1 MVPENTW
8 RDAPEDN
15 IIIGLKELPVETCK
29 LMMYKDAINTDISK
43 VPLKHVHVQ
52 FAHCYKQQAGW
63 EKVLARFAR
72 GNGVLLDLEF
82 LTESSGRRVA
92 VRYISFFSRFAWI
105 LNLKSCRHLGITPGS
120 LGKSTS
126 CPLSAV
132 QGAVPCGI
140 APETVLQYPAT
151 SFKEYLLII
160 WIEQG
165 SFGNRELV
173 NASTTSQ
180 VSFSAC
186 YKCQE
191 TT

>member
-1 MVPENTW
+1 MAADV
-8 RDAPEDN
+8 
-15 IIIGLKELPVETCK
+15 
-29 LMMYKDAINTDISK
+29 SK
-43 VPLKHVHVQ
+43 VPFKHVHVQ

-92 VRYISFFSRFAWI
+92 VRYIFSFSCSAWM
-105 LNLKSCRHLGITPGS
+105 LGLKSCRHLGIMPGS
-120 LGKSTS
+120 PGTSTS

-132 QGAVPCGI
+132 QDAVPCGI
-140 APETVLQYPAT
+140 APETVFQYPAT
-151 SFKEYLLII
+151 FFKEYLLII
-160 WIEQG
+160 WIEQC

-173 NASTTSQ
+173 NNSTASQ

-186 YKCQE
+186 YRCRK
-191 TT
+191 TA

>member
-1 MVPENTW
+1 M
-8 RDAPEDN
+8 A
-15 IIIGLKELPVETCK
+15 
-29 LMMYKDAINTDISK
+29 ADISK
-43 VPLKHVHVQ
+43 VSLKHVHVQ

-92 VRYISFFSRFAWI
+92 VRYISSFSCSAWI
-105 LNLKSCRHLGITPGS
+105 LSLKSCRHLGITPGS
-120 LGKSTS
+120 PGTSTS

-151 SFKEYLLII
+151 IFKEYLLII
-160 WIEQG
+160 WIEQC

-173 NASTTSQ
+173 NNSTASQ

-186 YKCQE
+186 YKCRE
-191 TT
+191 TA